1 MMAIQHE
8 RRQVVAYVEIPLKE
22 AIDELKSSNRR
33 LSASIL
39 IEEALVIALPTLRE
53 RYLLK
58 SPTQGAPGRKKS
70 AA

>member
-8 RRQVVAYVEIPLKE
+8 RRQVVAYVESPLKD
-22 AIDELKSSNRR
+22 ALAELKSSSRR
-33 LSASIL
+33 LSESL
-39 IEEALVIALPTLRE
+39 LVEEALVIALPTLRE

-58 SPTQGAPGRKKS
+58 SPIQGAPGRKRS